1 MNDFEKGYTNEIIDK
16 ATVKTNNV
24 SGLIIV
30 TDDYITS
37 NTSYIW
43 PKIISLVFNDTA
55 KNLV

>member
-16 ATVKTNNV
+16 ATVKDNNI

>member
-16 ATVKTNNV
+16 ATVKDNNI

-43 PKIISLVFNDTA
+43 PMIISLVFNDTA